1 MLEFLLIEL
10 TQVFQHDVDYRNAS
24 HENSQSF
31 VFLKNKFH
39 TKKPR
44 PIKVFGL
51 FCLYVYK
58 FIHKVVPSMTLFY
71 VAHVIIST

>member
-1 MLEFLLIEL
+1 MLEFSLIEL
-10 TQVFQHDVDYRNAS
+10 TQVFQHDVEYHNAS

-39 TKKPR
+39 TKKAR

-58 FIHKVVPSMTLFY
+58 FIHKVRVFLLKFSFAD
-71 VAHVIIST
+71 VKV

>member
-10 TQVFQHDVDYRNAS
+10 TQVFNTMLIIAMRHTKIHKVL
-24 HENSQSF
+24 SF
-31 VFLKNKFH
+31 FKNKFH
-39 TKKPR
+39 TKKAR

-58 FIHKVVPSMTLFY
+58 FIHKLRVFLLKFSF
-71 VAHVIIST
+71 AHVKV